1 MRVEGGGLVNDLECG
16 RDKSVILHIN
26 WTLQICLTHFD
37 ADCRV
42 DLH

>member
-26 WTLQICLTHFD
+26 WTPQICLTHFD